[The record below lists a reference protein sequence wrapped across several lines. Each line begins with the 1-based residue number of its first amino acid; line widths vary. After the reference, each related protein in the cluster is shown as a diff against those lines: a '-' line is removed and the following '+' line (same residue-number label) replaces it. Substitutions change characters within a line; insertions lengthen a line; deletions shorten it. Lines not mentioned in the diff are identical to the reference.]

1 MSAKYG
7 TASQLRD
14 YFSGLEEFTRAAVEC
29 VLWTTPIYSGEPEEL
44 LEECSLDHPNHDS
57 IRSIIVAENEEEW
70 RGFFETYYS
79 ELCEVSGSF
88 DQSGYDYVL
97 TAGGHGA
104 GFWDRGYPKRLS
116 DALCE
121 GAEGGTSDHFIWQG
135 GDGELRYGQG

>member
-1 MSAKYG
+1 MSAKYD
-7 TASQLRD
+7 TATQLRD
-14 YFSGLEEFTRAAVEC
+14 YFHGLDEFTRAAVEC
-29 VLWTTPIYSGEPEEL
+29 VLWTTPIYSGESEEI
-44 LEECSLDHPNHDS
+44 LEDS
-57 IRSIIVAENEEEW
+57 ALNCCDCDDLADLIKEENSEEW
-70 RGFFETYYS
+70 AGFFETYYS

-121 GAEGGTSDHFIWQG
+121 GAEGGTSDHFIWQDEG
-135 GDGELRYGQG
+135 GELRYEQG